1 MALGDSIVE
10 RDDVVQKICECFL
23 DIVTSLKQIS
33 VFVCCRYRI
42 LAVDHGMISFVDVK
56 HGDWP
61 VTLVTNPKHAL
72 FMMPAREPVDRVLRS
87 THIRYLVGH
96 FRGC

>member
-1 MALGDSIVE
+1 VALGDSIVE
-10 RDDVVQKICECFL
+10 RDDVVHKICESSFN
-23 DIVTSLKQIS
+23 IVTSLKQIAL
-33 VFVCCRYRI
+33 FICCRYRV

-72 FMMPAREPVDRVLRS
+72 FVMPAREPVDRVLQS
-87 THIRYLVGH
+87 THIRYSVGP
-96 FRGC
+96 FKGC